1 MMSSEMDV
9 GPNSDSSLTSRARLT
24 VPFTKRPKRRILRG
38 RKIINP
44 EQVMEQLKAEA
55 CNGAELSSSLELVE
69 DANEISGREV
79 ERQELLRQSTGI
91 REHQRLVSSES
102 GIIAKVQD
110 YLRSGGTPRPSTS
123 AENTRSMPFAS
134 RGSVVKS
141 GLRTP
146 AVYFDVS
153 RTLAGNMA
161 ACELVYRR
169 QPLNSCERSRLALPS
184 PAKLNFDDGADSGEE
199 YNTKQAS
206 KSVVTEPAS
215 TDEVGIHEE
224 DDQIRKR
231 KMVIDSDE
239 KGDCGVG
246 ALESDTSRLSI
257 HDSID
262 DPKVDVSDKTG
273 GATKRIRR
281 SMIARLMDQSVATL
295 DSPKIEKEWSAM
307 SRLQEAVRQRVSLA
321 SSCSSTHSEEPL
333 HVVAERKRQELVA
346 GYLPKRKIGMLRLR
360 CFSVTY

>member
-1 MMSSEMDV
+1 PMMSSEMDV

-91 REHQRLVSSES
+91 REHQRLTSRGSSSRASLISLRPASRSSRIPAATNDLVKVSSES

-281 SMIARLMDQSVATL
+281 S
-295 DSPKIEKEWSAM
+295 
-307 SRLQEAVRQRVSLA
+307 
-321 SSCSSTHSEEPL
+321 
-333 HVVAERKRQELVA
+333 
-346 GYLPKRKIGMLRLR
+346 
-360 CFSVTY
+360 

>member
-1 MMSSEMDV
+1 MDV

-224 DDQIRKR
+224 DD
-231 KMVIDSDE
+231 
-239 KGDCGVG
+239 
-246 ALESDTSRLSI
+246 
-257 HDSID
+257 
-262 DPKVDVSDKTG
+262 PKVDVSDKTG

-346 GYLPKRKIGMLRLR
+346 GYLPKRKIDRELVDVSTASIPFEIWCTIDGNYLR
-360 CFSVTY
+360 TI